1 MLPLF
6 DSVRDINMLT
16 VLLRMLM
23 ATACGTFI
31 GLERS
36 SKNRPAGF
44 RTHILV
50 CIGAATASLT
60 GHYMYLVMNLP
71 ADVSRIGAQVITGL
85 GFIGAGTIVVTK
97 RLTIKGLT
105 TAAGLWTSGICGLAI
120 GAGFYEG
127 GLITAAL
134 ILLTETVFL
143 NLGKQIKHVQ
153 EIKLDLIYSQKASL
167 DHTMR
172 CCKDR
177 SIVITDLQIKGD
189 GDAAHSVYH
198 ALLSLRPA
206 SNISYEDLLEHIQGI
221 QGVRRAVILDK
232 VTEERIAG

>member
-1 MLPLF
+1 MLPIF
-6 DSVRDINMLT
+6 DSLRDVTFLT
-16 VLLRMLM
+16 VLIRMLL
-23 ATACGTFI
+23 ATVCGTLI

-60 GHYMYLVMNLP
+60 GHYMYLVMQLP
-71 ADVSRIGAQVITGL
+71 ADMSRIGAQVITGI
-85 GFIGAGTIVVTK
+85 GFIDAGAIVVTK

-143 NLGKQIKHVQ
+143 SLGKKIKHFQ

-177 SIVITDLQIKGD
+177 GIVITDLQIKGD
-189 GDAAHSVYH
+189 SDSVHSIYH

-206 SNISYEDLLEHIQGI
+206 SNISYEDLLDHILEI
-221 QGVRRAVILDK
+221 KGVRRATILDK